1 MLSTKWLIFVV
12 KFKAMTRPRLTRI
25 TIRPEVMGGK
35 PCIRGMRV
43 TVGMIVGLVAEGYSI
58 EGIIENYPYL
68 EPEDIQEALMYAAWR
83 ADELELNWEPA

>member
-1 MLSTKWLIFVV
+1 MFVV

-43 TVGMIVGLVAEGYSI
+43 TVDMIVGLVAKGTALKESLK
-58 EGIIENYPYL
+58 IIL
-68 EPEDIQEALMYAAWR
+68 T
-83 ADELELNWEPA
+83 

>member
-1 MLSTKWLIFVV
+1 MLSTKWLMFVV

-43 TVGMIVGLVAEGYSI
+43 TVDMIVGLVAKGTALKESLK
-58 EGIIENYPYL
+58 IIL
-68 EPEDIQEALMYAAWR
+68 T
-83 ADELELNWEPA
+83 